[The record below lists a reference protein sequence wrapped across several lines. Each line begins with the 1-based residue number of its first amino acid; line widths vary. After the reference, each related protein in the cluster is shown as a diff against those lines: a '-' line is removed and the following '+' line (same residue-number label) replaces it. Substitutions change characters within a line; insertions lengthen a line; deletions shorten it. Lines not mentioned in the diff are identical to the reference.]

1 MLPWRLEID
10 PPQFPSVTMYSNES
24 GNASVSASVAANA
37 RCGIALTRWLACQ
50 VPNVFVC
57 YRHRKPKYS
66 YLVWM
71 CLKVHTHLT
80 KGNSC
85 EILTTNL
92 YPFAAMS
99 LSLSGNVNVSLSDN
113 ARLVWMWIDLQKV
126 RGSDWAG
133 HQGHPAH
140 QGHRG
145 QSIPRIKTSK
155 RIPQPMLHIQY
166 TYSLN
171 HCSVLWTR
179 AIAFTSSR
187 NFNKF
192 WLVFYI

>member
-24 GNASVSASVAANA
+24 GNASVNASVAANA
-37 RCGIALTRWLACQ
+37 RCGIALTRWLACH

-113 ARLVWMWIDLQKV
+113 ARLVWMWIDLQKGV
-126 RGSDWAG
+126 ILIGQVIKFIRLIKVIKVIGVSQFPESR
-133 HQGHPAH
+133 HQNGFHSQCFIFNIDTVWITAPFSG
-140 QGHRG
+140 QGLLG
-145 QSIPRIKTSK
+145 
-155 RIPQPMLHIQY
+155 
-166 TYSLN
+166 
-171 HCSVLWTR
+171 
-179 AIAFTSSR
+179 
-187 NFNKF
+187 
-192 WLVFYI
+192 